1 MIRNLLKWR
10 VKWMVIRKA
19 NVEDWKQISL
29 LLNQLDYPDTE
40 QFIKNKVETLLMDT
54 NEELLVFEEN
64 KKVIALISIHFIP
77 QLAVKGD
84 FARIS
89 YFAVDENIRSKGIGR
104 KIEEYCTELALKRK
118 CDRIEVHCHS
128 RRTDAHR
135 FYMRQGFTES
145 PKYFIKMLS

>member
-1 MIRNLLKWR
+1 MG
-10 VKWMVIRKA
+10 IRKA
-19 NVEDWKQISL
+19 KVEDWKQICL

-40 QFIKNKVETLLMDT
+40 LFIKKKVEILLRDP
-54 NEELLVFEEN
+54 NEVFLVFEEDQS
-64 KKVIALISIHFIP
+64 VIALISVHFIP

-89 YFAVDENIRSKGIGR
+89 YFAVDKNIRSKGLGR
-104 KIEEYCTELALKRK
+104 KIEEYCTDLAIKRN

-128 RRTDAHR
+128 RRKDAHR

-145 PKYFIKMLS
+145 PKYFIKMLPQSN

>member
-1 MIRNLLKWR
+1 MG
-10 VKWMVIRKA
+10 IRKA
-19 NVEDWKQISL
+19 KVEDWKQICL

-40 QFIKNKVETLLMDT
+40 LFIKKKVEILLMDP
-54 NEELLVFEEN
+54 NEVFLVFE
-64 KKVIALISIHFIP
+64 KDQSVIALISVHFIP

-89 YFAVDENIRSKGIGR
+89 YFAVDKNIRSKGLGR
-104 KIEEYCTELALKRK
+104 KIEEYCTDLAIKRN

-128 RRTDAHR
+128 RRKDAHR

-145 PKYFIKMLS
+145 PKYFIKMLPQSN